1 MLKYI
6 IKRLLWIIP
15 VFLGVVLLIFAINDI
30 APGDPVVAQLGS
42 NYTEEQY
49 LAKQQEMGLDKP
61 FWTRYFNYVGGIV
74 TRFDFGS
81 SYATHRE
88 VGEMIA
94 ERFGTTLMLGVLS
107 MILTILIALPLGI
120 AAGTKQYS
128 AFDYIVVVGSVIF
141 AALPSFWVALMSIIL
156 FSYHLKW
163 FPASGLDSWKNWVL
177 PVVCLGLSPVASIVR
192 MTRASILE
200 VIRQDYITTAR
211 AKGLSEG
218 TIIRRHALKN
228 SLIPVVTVVGMQ
240 VGMVMGGSILVESIF
255 SIPGLG
261 TMMNTAIAGKD
272 YPVIQ
277 GCVVV
282 LAVSISLINLLVD
295 IAYAYI
301 DPRIRAQYV
310 SASHK
315 KQKKISTVES

>member
-6 IKRLLWIIP
+6 IKRVLWIIP
-15 VFLGVVLLIFAINDI
+15 VFLGVVLLIFAINAI

-42 NYTEEQY
+42 NYTQEQY
-49 LAKQQEMGLDKP
+49 DAKEAEMGLDKP
-61 FWTRYFNYVGGIV
+61 FWTRYFSYIGGIV
-74 TRFDFGS
+74 TRFDFGT

-88 VGEMIA
+88 VGKMIA
-94 ERFGTTLMLGVLS
+94 ERFGTTLLLGILS
-107 MILTILIALPLGI
+107 MILTIVIALPLGI
-120 AAGTKQYS
+120 MAGTRQYS
-128 AFDYIVVVGSVIF
+128 VFDYIVVVGSVIF
-141 AALPSFWVALMSIIL
+141 AALPSFWVALMAIIL
-156 FSYHLKW
+156 FSFKLKW
-163 FPASGLDSWKNWVL
+163 FPASGLDSWKSWVL

-192 MTRASILE
+192 MTRSSILE

-211 AKGLSEG
+211 AKGLPEG
-218 TIIRRHALKN
+218 RIIRRHALKN
-228 SLIPVVTVVGMQ
+228 ALIPVVTVVGMQ

-261 TMMNTAIAGKD
+261 TLMNTAIAGKD

-282 LAVSISLINLLVD
+282 LAVSISVINLLVD

-301 DPRIRAQYV
+301 DPRIKAQYV
-310 SASHK
+310 SAGK
-315 KQKKISTVES
+315 KKKKPAQA